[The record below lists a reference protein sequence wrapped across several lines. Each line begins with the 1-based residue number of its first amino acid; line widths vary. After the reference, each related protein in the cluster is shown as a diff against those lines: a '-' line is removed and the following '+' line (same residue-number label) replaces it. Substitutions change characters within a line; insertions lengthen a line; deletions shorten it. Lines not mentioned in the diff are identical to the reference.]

1 MMDNATSVR
10 VKSVS
15 DSNRGIHIL
24 MHAFLIFCC
33 VVSVFPVFIMISGSF
48 KPLTELFINSWGF
61 PREFTLDNY
70 VRLLNYN
77 SGMIMHSFLNSVFI
91 SISTTILQ
99 LAVASMAGFAFSK
112 YTFKGKNLLFMM
124 FLLTMMVPGEL
135 LLTPQFVIFSRLGW
149 LNSYQVQIIPAIA
162 NTFAMFMCRQFM
174 DSIPDEML
182 EAARVDGA
190 GHWCLY
196 TRMVLPTSVPTLGA
210 LGILQFLSKW
220 NDYLYPRI
228 MITKVFY
235 KPIMVILP
243 TLTEGG
249 DTSGTPYDLIL
260 AGCTLV
266 VIPMLIVFFCLQDKF
281 LKSVTLGSVKG

>member
-1 MMDNATSVR
+1 MVNATTQAH

-15 DSNRGIHIL
+15 QAQRPARIA
-24 MHAFLIFCC
+24 MHAFLILAALIA
-33 VVSVFPVFIMISGSF
+33 VFPVFIMISGSF
-48 KPLTELFINSWGF
+48 KPITELFINSWGF
-61 PREFTLDNY
+61 PRAFTLDNY
-70 VRLLNYN
+70 LRLLNYN
-77 SGMIMHSFLNSVFI
+77 SGMIMHSFMNSVFI
-91 SISTTILQ
+91 SASTTVLQ
-99 LAVASMAGFAFSK
+99 LIVASMAGFAFSK
-112 YTFKGKNLLFMM
+112 YNFRGKNLLFMM
-124 FLLTMMVPGEL
+124 FMLTMMVPGEL
-135 LLTPQFVIFSRLGW
+135 LLTPQFIIFSRLGW
-149 LNSYQVQIIPAIA
+149 LNSYQVQIIPAVA

-174 DSIPDEML
+174 DSIPNEMI

-190 GHWCLY
+190 GHWRIY
-196 TRMVLPTSVPTLGA
+196 TQMILPTSVPTLGA
-210 LGILQFLSKW
+210 LGILQFLGKW

-228 MITKVFY
+228 MITKVQF

-266 VIPMLIVFFCLQDKF
+266 VIPMLIVFFALQDKF

>member
-1 MMDNATSVR
+1 MVTARTASSEAGRVR
-10 VKSVS
+10 KVAS
-15 DSNRGIHIL
+15 RTG
-24 MHAFLIFCC
+24 MHLFLILASL
-33 VVSVFPVFIMISGSF
+33 VAIAPVFIMVSGSL
-48 KPLTELFINSWGF
+48 KPITELFVNSWGL
-61 PREFTLDNY
+61 PQEFTLNNY
-70 VRLLNYN
+70 ERLLNYN
-77 SGMIMHSFLNSVFI
+77 SGMILHSFLNSVFI
-91 SISTTILQ
+91 STVTTVLQ
-99 LAVASMAGFAFSK
+99 LTVASMAGFAFSK
-112 YTFKGKNLLFMM
+112 YQFRGKNFLFMM

-135 LLTPQFVIFSRLGW
+135 LLTPQFIIFSNIGW
-149 LNSYQVQIIPAIA
+149 LNSYEVQIIPAIA

-174 DSIPDEML
+174 DSIPNEML

-190 GHWCLY
+190 GHWRIY
-196 TRMVLPTSVPTLGA
+196 TQMILPTSVPTLGA

-228 MITKVFY
+228 MITKVNY

-266 VIPMLIVFFCLQDKF
+266 VIPMMFVFFCLQNKF
-281 LKSVTLGSVKG
+281 LDSVTLGSVKG

>member
-1 MMDNATSVR
+1 MMDNATHVE
-10 VKSVS
+10 VKS
-15 DSNRGIHIL
+15 IHRAHHAGHAAMHLIVIL
-24 MHAFLIFCC
+24 CAL
-33 VVSVFPVFIMISGSF
+33 VAVFPVFIMVSGSF
-48 KPLTELFINSWGF
+48 KPITELFVNSWGL
-61 PREFTLDNY
+61 PKQFTLDNY
-70 VRLLNYN
+70 VRLLSYN
-77 SGMIMHSFLNSVFI
+77 SGMILHSFMNSVFI
-91 SISTTILQ
+91 STATTVLQ
-99 LAVASMAGFAFSK
+99 LIVASMAGFAFSK
-112 YTFKGKNLLFMM
+112 YTFKGKNFLFMT

-149 LNSYQVQIIPAIA
+149 LNSYRVQIIPAIA

-174 DSIPDEML
+174 DSIPNEML
-182 EAARVDGA
+182 EAAKVDGA
-190 GHWCLY
+190 NHWCIY

-228 MITKVFY
+228 MITKVKY

-243 TLTEGG
+243 ALTEGG

>member
-1 MMDNATSVR
+1 MMDNTAKAVR
-10 VKSVS
+10 RPRKIGRAGV
-15 DSNRGIHIL
+15 RLGHL
-24 MHAFLIFCC
+24 FLIFA
-33 VVSVFPVFIMISGSF
+33 SLLAVFPIYIMISGSF
-48 KPLTELFINSWGF
+48 KPISELFVNSWG
-61 PREFTLDNY
+61 PPQQFTLDNY
-70 VRLLNYN
+70 SRLLNYN
-77 SGMIMHSFLNSVFI
+77 SGMIVNSFLNSVFI
-91 SISTTILQ
+91 STSTTLLQ
-99 LAVASMAGFAFSK
+99 LIVASMAGFAFSK
-112 YTFKGKNLLFMM
+112 YTFRGKNLLFLM

-174 DSIPDEML
+174 DSIPDEMI
-182 EAARVDGA
+182 EASRVDGA
-190 GHWCLY
+190 GHWCIY
-196 TRMVLPTSVPTLGA
+196 TRMILPTSVPTLGA

-228 MITKVFY
+228 MITKVKY

>member
-1 MMDNATSVR
+1 MEQTRKLEHNTRRHPLHTGTVC
-10 VKSVS
+10 
-15 DSNRGIHIL
+15 
-24 MHAFLIFCC
+24 MHLCLAFCSLIA
-33 VVSVFPVFIMISGSF
+33 VFPVFIMISGSF
-48 KPLTELFINSWGF
+48 KPITELFVNSWGL
-61 PREFTLDNY
+61 PKEFTLDNY
-70 VRLLNYN
+70 ARLLNYN
-77 SGMIMHSFLNSVFI
+77 SGMILHAFLNSVFI

-99 LAVASMAGFAFSK
+99 LIIASMAGFAFSK
-112 YTFKGKNLLFMM
+112 YTFRGKKFLFMM

-149 LNSYQVQIIPAIA
+149 LNSYRVQIIPAIA

-174 DSIPDEML
+174 DSIPNEML

-190 GHWCLY
+190 GHWRIY
-196 TRMVLPTSVPTLGA
+196 TQMILPTSVPTLGA

-228 MITKVFY
+228 MITKVQF

-281 LKSVTLGSVKG
+281 LDSVTLGSVKG

>member
-1 MMDNATSVR
+1 MMDNTAKAVR
-10 VKSVS
+10 RPRKIGRAGV
-15 DSNRGIHIL
+15 RLGHL
-24 MHAFLIFCC
+24 FLVFA
-33 VVSVFPVFIMISGSF
+33 SLLAVFPIYIMISGSF
-48 KPLTELFINSWGF
+48 KPISELFVNSWG
-61 PREFTLDNY
+61 PPQQFTLDNY
-70 VRLLNYN
+70 SRLLNYN
-77 SGMIMHSFLNSVFI
+77 SGMIVNSFLNSVFI
-91 SISTTILQ
+91 STSTTLLQ
-99 LAVASMAGFAFSK
+99 LIVASMAGFAFSK
-112 YTFKGKNLLFMM
+112 YTFRGKNLLFLM

-174 DSIPDEML
+174 DSIPDEMI
-182 EAARVDGA
+182 EASRVDGA
-190 GHWCLY
+190 GHWCIY
-196 TRMVLPTSVPTLGA
+196 TRMILPTSVPTLGA

-228 MITKVFY
+228 MITKVKY